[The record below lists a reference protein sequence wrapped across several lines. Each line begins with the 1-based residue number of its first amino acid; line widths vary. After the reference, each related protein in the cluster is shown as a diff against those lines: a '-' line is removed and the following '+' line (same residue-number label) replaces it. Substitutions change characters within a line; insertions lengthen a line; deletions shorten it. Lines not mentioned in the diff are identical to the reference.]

1 VEWRKEEPKL
11 EMMCFQETKHS
22 GRGEWHVG
30 PSGEGAECGQ
40 LLREIFIDLSEKRGV
55 YEVDNKPDY

>member
-1 VEWRKEEPKL
+1 
-11 EMMCFQETKHS
+11 MMCFQETKHS